1 MILTRPVWWK
11 RVKGDL
17 ECSAVVEAND
27 VGAQSQEEAEISQ
40 LAVFVCG
47 VKLRAGGIR
56 QGARYGSSEERQTFQ
71 VILFGCL
78 GGGGWSIVSREQY
91 NGGMGRHTVLG
102 DVHLS
107 LLGLGLLDG
116 LEQLCVDALGAGLM
130 RGTEHAGA
138 QLGAVRLFAACTCAF
153 GHCVCKVCWVEFL
166 VVWMRASSVAML
178 CPGKVRRGK
187 VRRGI
192 LGGERASFDYFTR
205 APASARRLVTL
216 TLDDE
221 VARRA
226 SPREPPG
233 RRRRHLQRSPR
244 AVRRLPLRVCPGRR
258 CSALRLCHPLCSPE
272 FRKPRAIAGRQEAG
286 TAQRLR
292 YPPFT
297 SSPRSRSHSAAYR
310 LPPIA
315 RAESNPP
322 QPPMLSRAD
331 INW

>member
-1 MILTRPVWWK
+1 VILTRPVWWK

-27 VGAQSQEEAEISQ
+27 IGAQSQEEAEISQ
-40 LAVFVCG
+40 LAAVVCG
-47 VKLRAGGIR
+47 VKLCAGRVR
-56 QGARYGSSEERQTFQ
+56 QRARYGSSEERQTFQ

-78 GGGGWSIVSREQY
+78 GGGGWSSVSREQR
-91 NGGMGRHTVLG
+91 NGGTGHHTILG
-102 DVHLS
+102 GVHVS
-107 LLGLGLLDG
+107 LLGLWLLDG

-153 GHCVCKVCWVEFL
+153 GHCGIGVSCVKFL
-166 VVWMRASSVAML
+166 VVWIRASSVAMQ
-178 CPGKVRRGK
+178 CRGRVRRGK

-192 LGGERASFDYFTR
+192 LGGKRASFDQFTR
-205 APASARRLVTL
+205 ALAGARRLVTL

-221 VARRA
+221 VLRRA

-244 AVRRLPLRVCPGRR
+244 AVRRLPPRVCLAAAVPRCVCATHCARPSSLGSREPSPDGRKR
-258 CSALRLCHPLCSPE
+258 NLAAPQIFALHVAPAPAPALSL
-272 FRKPRAIAGRQEAG
+272 
-286 TAQRLR
+286 
-292 YPPFT
+292 
-297 SSPRSRSHSAAYR
+297 SSPV
-310 LPPIA
+310 A
-315 RAESNPP
+315 RAKSIPP